1 MTRKTLL
8 IAVGLMAVVG
18 LTFGFAGTALA
29 YPGVSYTAACS
40 GCHSGAATNPVATL
54 VSNNGTTATYTVSS
68 GGTEWALFNG
78 SARVTGAPGAT
89 GQFAVPV
96 GPTYTLFAVNG
107 SPGGGTAQGLGVTSV
122 TPDAPHFAITATA
135 TAGGTMTPSGSI
147 SATQGAN
154 VTYTFA
160 ASLGYHLATVTVDG
174 VAQAGPP
181 NSYTFTNVQAVH
193 SISVAFV
200 ANPAGGYTITAT
212 AGANGTIS
220 HLGNTLVMGGQSLVY
235 TMEPAEGYQVA
246 TITVDG
252 VPLPATA
259 VAGSPTRTSGWYTF
273 LNVVATHTIDVSF
286 QPNPPGWFT
295 ITPYAGDHGEIWMA
309 TETVQAT
316 STVGSTTTVVPGVDV
331 AVSITPEAGYH
342 VASVTVDGLLIAP
355 TNYYIFYDVRAGHTI
370 AATFAKDIVYF
381 GITASAG
388 PNGSIAPTGT
398 ASVAQG
404 DNATYTITPNA
415 GYHIDS
421 LTVDGSAV
429 ATATS
434 YTFTNVQAT
443 HTIAVAF
450 AQDVKMSIPTALT
463 IKSSA
468 TSIKLGKAFNVSG
481 LLNGAPGANGLM
493 VTLMVKKPGKSF
505 YSYSSNR
512 LTYGAGAASSLWQN
526 NNYKP
531 TAKGV
536 YSFYVTFAGSG
547 LYLAAP
553 NSAVI
558 KVTVK

>member
-1 MTRKTLL
+1 
-8 IAVGLMAVVG
+8 MAVVG

-78 SARVTGAPGAT
+78 STRVAGAAGAT

-107 SPGGGTAQGLGVTSV
+107 ASGGGTAQGLGVTSV

-135 TAGGTMTPSGSI
+135 TAGGTMSPSGSI

-154 VTYTFA
+154 VTYTFTA
-160 ASLGYHLATVTVDG
+160 ALGYHVATVTVDG

-181 NSYTFTNVQAVH
+181 SSYTFTNVQAAH

-200 ANPAGGYTITAT
+200 ANPAGGYPITAT
-212 AGANGTIS
+212 AGANGTLS
-220 HLGNTLVMGGQSLVY
+220 HLGTTQIAGGGSLVY

-252 VPLPATA
+252 AAVPKAC
-259 VAGSPTRTSGWYTF
+259 WYTF

-286 QPNPPGWFT
+286 QPNPVGWFT
-295 ITPYAGDHGEIWMA
+295 VTPYAGDHGEIWMA
-309 TETVQAT
+309 TQTVLA
-316 STVGSTTTVVPGVDV
+316 SDTVPPVV
-331 AVSITPEAGYH
+331 ACSITPDAGYH
-342 VASVTVDGLLIAP
+342 IASLTVDGLLITP
-355 TNYYIFYDVRAGHTI
+355 TNYYIFYNVKAGHTI
-370 AATFAKDIVYF
+370 AATFAKDPLHFSIA
-381 GITASAG
+381 ASAG
-388 PNGSIAPTGT
+388 ANGIISPSGSLSATQGT
-398 ASVAQG
+398 DVM
-404 DNATYTITPNA
+404 YTFTPNT

-450 AQDVKMSIPTALT
+450 AQDVKNSIPTALT

-558 KVTVK
+558 RVTVK